1 MYQSLPSIYHNHH
14 NNPNRHT
21 EEFAMPHTGSQL
33 NVEGTPVMIVKFV
46 HRSLLV
52 TAVAGASLLASSSV
66 AGAATPQ
73 GAAPGTGVPVAGGFI
88 DSLTGIGT
96 GTVYGAGGAV
106 GAIPYY
112 VDYAPRGGRAM
123 TLRRSPSGTI
133 LGLRHHP
140 NRDRRQLRA
149 QSQRPPPHR
158 AYTIAVSACR
168 SVGRTCS
175 ADDDHRRI
183 GSDSISLARAVAW

>member
-1 MYQSLPSIYHNHH
+1 
-14 NNPNRHT
+14 
-21 EEFAMPHTGSQL
+21 MPHTGSQL

-66 AGAATPQ
+66 AGAATPP

-96 GTVYGAGGAV
+96 GTVYGAA

-140 NRDRRQLRA
+140 NRDRRKLRA
-149 QSQRPPPHR
+149 QSPRSPPHR
-158 AYTIAVSACR
+158 AYTIAVSALIGR
-168 SVGRTCS
+168 AGGPVLLMMITVGTVPIQS
-175 ADDDHRRI
+175 AWPEPWRGDRAMRAYRRYSGVRNEKI
-183 GSDSISLARAVAW
+183 VW